1 MSIVTQ
7 NGFPPLI
14 KALNYLEVEQQ
25 KNLANP
31 TVANGTLSLDY
42 NGDGKF
48 DKLDESF
55 VRRQADLTPPGP
67 AQDKFINQLYMVRS
81 ILDGGNQFELKSDQE
96 QEQIAITL
104 FDYNGDKAL
113 NKEDLLFKQAE
124 VQQTGSAKAKAEAEL
139 LKAMGFDETPAV
151 IAANEHAAY
160 FGDPH
165 VADPDRA
172 DKANRRTSNFVVL
185 GDGIYNLLTDKN
197 ITLNVM
203 HKKYDKWK
211 IEVTDQIGLRI
222 PNADLTMSAYGV
234 PQLNGKDLK
243 KGSTTTLPDQT
254 KITLGRGGTTLKV
267 TSGDSGEYNVSFYI
281 VTTQHKN
288 TDGKPIKYIN
298 TDVYTKTQGIASDGV
313 MATGILG
320 EGFDADSNV
329 RTALK
334 QALATYKRQSLLGE
348 APATTTVAKP
358 AGTAAPATIAKSAPK
373 PVVVKKP
380 APARKPVV
388 VKKPAPA
395 PKSVFVKKP
404 APARKPVF
412 VKKPA

>member
-1 MSIVTQ
+1 MSTGMPGAYV
-7 NGFPPLI
+7 PLT
-14 KALNYLEVEQQ
+14 KAVNYLIAEQQ

-31 TVANGTLSLDY
+31 TVANGTLALDY
-42 NGDGKF
+42 SGDGKF
-48 DKLDESF
+48 NQVDESF
-55 VRRQADLTPPGP
+55 VRQQASLALPGTPERE
-67 AQDKFINQLYMVRS
+67 KFTNQLNLVRS
-81 ILDGGNQFELKSDQE
+81 TIVGGNIFETKE
-96 QEQIAITL
+96 KQEQIAITL

-124 VQQTGSAKAKAEAEL
+124 VQRTGSAKAKAEVEL
-139 LKAMGFDETPAV
+139 LKAMGLDETPAV

-160 FGDPH
+160 WGDPH

-172 DKANRRTSNFVVL
+172 DKANLRTSNFVVL

-197 ITLNVM
+197 ITLNAM

-254 KITLGRGGTTLKV
+254 KISWDGSTLKL
-267 TSGDSGEYNVSFYI
+267 TSGDSGEYNISFSI
-281 VTTQHKN
+281 VTTKEKN
-288 TDGKPIKYIN
+288 TDGTPIKFIN

-329 RTALK
+329 RTALN
-334 QALATYKRQSLLGE
+334 QALATYKRQNILGD
-348 APATTTVAKP
+348 ASVTTTVAQP
-358 AGTAAPATIAKSAPK
+358 AGTATPVSVAKPAPKPVVVAKPVTPTVAVSTVKPTTTPATIAKSAPK

-380 APARKPVV
+380 A
-388 VKKPAPA
+388 
-395 PKSVFVKKP
+395 
-404 APARKPVF
+404 
-412 VKKPA
+412 